1 MTFFHYQLMSIF
13 YMLAIGSNLINLNFQ
28 VIFTILGWTIPLS
41 LAYVNLFCQFFLIV
55 YFFLTTI
62 EISWL
67 KYLHKF
73 IWKSVR
79 PIDDGFVVT
88 CCTINNI
95 VFSSILAVAW
105 IMSGG
110 GMAFLISILC
120 SFEWHLTFWINKD
133 ASIKTYFR

>member
-1 MTFFHYQLMSIF
+1 MSIF

-28 VIFTILGWTIPLS
+28 VILTIFGWTIPLS
-41 LAYVNLFCQFFLIV
+41 LAFVNLFCQFFLIV

-79 PIDDGFVVT
+79 PIDDGFVVA

-120 SFEWHLTFWINKD
+120 SFEWHLTFWINED
-133 ASIKTYFR
+133 ASIKTHFR